1 MILFFIIFFLFCFIV
16 FLLVKSPGKLTP
28 MVKNDGAYSKGLAE
42 KIKLPIGNHLQ
53 GLFIMS
59 HNPDNPVL
67 LFLHGGPGSPELP
80 LIYSKDNPDPLEND
94 FTVCYWDQRG
104 AGMSLK
110 NTSEETMTLEQLVAD
125 TLEVTRYLKERF
137 GQEKIYLM
145 GHSWGSYLGIKTIS
159 QEPEHFFAYI
169 GMGQISNQ
177 TLSEQMA
184 YDYMVQH
191 ATDINDKKTLKA
203 LAKFDSN
210 SPEFPSAPYMMG
222 IRSSAMNRY
231 GIGITHKNFSMMTLV
246 KQLIF
251 FKGYTLSEKINYLRG
266 SLFSLKYLFH
276 YTKTDVL
283 PLTTREFDI
292 PVYIT
297 HGKYDLQVSYDLA
310 QNYLETLSAPK
321 KAFITFEH
329 SAHSPI
335 IEERKK
341 FLKTLRQI
349 KEDTFY

>member
-1 MILFFIIFFLFCFIV
+1 MILLFTIFFLLCFIV
-16 FLLVKSPGKLTP
+16 FLLVKSPGKLMP
-28 MVKNDGAYSKGLAE
+28 MATKDGTYPKALAE
-42 KIKLPIGNHLQ
+42 KIKLPIGNHQQ

-59 HNPDNPVL
+59 QNHDNPVL

-80 LIYSKDNPDPLEND
+80 LIYSKDNPHPLESD

-110 NTSEETMTLEQLVAD
+110 NTSEETMTLEQLIAD
-125 TLEVTRYLKERF
+125 TLEVTCYLKERF
-137 GQEKIYLM
+137 NQKKIYLM
-145 GHSWGSYLGIKTIS
+145 GHSWGSYLGVKTIS

-177 TLSEQMA
+177 TLSEQLA

-191 ATDINDKKTLKA
+191 ATDINDKKTLKT
-203 LAKFDSN
+203 LARFDSN

-222 IRSSAMNRY
+222 IRSSTMNRY
-231 GIGITHKNFSMMTLV
+231 GIGITHENFSMMTLV

-251 FKGYTLSEKINYLRG
+251 FTGYTLPEKINYLRG
-266 SLFSLKYLFH
+266 SLFSLKHLFH
-276 YTKTDVL
+276 YTTAEEL
-283 PLTTREFDI
+283 TLTTREFDI

-310 QNYLETLSAPK
+310 QNYLKTLSAPK
-321 KAFITFEH
+321 KGFITFEH

-335 IEERKK
+335 IEEREK